1 MAAKF
6 KPLPTGI
13 INPFTPSFLESWEL
27 WKNYR
32 WDEHKFKYKGVFS
45 EQAALMKL
53 NDLSSG
59 DEEKA
64 KAIIKQSMEGPWKG
78 LFPLKIEKNGHTKA
92 PTRQEINT
100 EFASRP
106 YANGK
111 Y

>member
-1 MAAKF
+1 MPPK
-6 KPLPTGI
+6 KQPSPGI
-13 INPFTPSFLESWEL
+13 INPFSDNFLPSWQL
-27 WKNYR
+27 WKDYR

-53 NDLSSG
+53 NDLSGG
-59 DEEKA
+59 DEERA

-78 LFPLKIEKNGHTKA
+78 FFPLKIEKNGHTKA
-92 PTRQEINT
+92 PTREEINT
-100 EFASRP
+100 EFASRS